1 MRPAAPPQLCMDLVS
16 YAAGPPDSWQPMI
29 DRALALD
36 RAGVD
41 RLLVSDHVAFGE
53 ELDDY
58 GRPELGGVT
67 GGRQPTGPDGHWLEP
82 LTTLAYVAAL
92 TGRIRLCTRVVIAA
106 LRRPI
111 VLAKTAATLD
121 VLSGGRLDLGVGV
134 GWQRAE
140 YDASGLDFSRRG
152 RLLDE
157 SLEVCQLVWRETSAG
172 YHGPGLS
179 FDRIHAM
186 PKPLQRGGV
195 PIWVSGTANPAV
207 ARRVARFGQ
216 RWFPWGPDADDL
228 ASGVRRMREALA
240 SLDVDP
246 SALRVGGALRWRRD
260 TAGNPDIEATMAQVP
275 VLADAGVTDLLL
287 HVRLPERYA
296 EALDMLSPIVSGFRT
311 AAGRAGGP

>member
-1 MRPAAPPQLCMDLVS
+1 VDLVS

-36 RAGVD
+36 HAGVD

-58 GRPELGGVT
+58 ARPELGGVT

-111 VLAKTAATLD
+111 VLAKVAATLD

-140 YDASGLDFSRRG
+140 YDASGLDFTRRG

-186 PKPLQRGGV
+186 PKPRQR
-195 PIWVSGTANPAV
+195 PLAV
-207 ARRVARFGQ
+207 AARHGGKPRCRSHDGAGSRAGRRGRDGPAAAR
-216 RWFPWGPDADDL
+216 PA
-228 ASGVRRMREALA
+228 A
-240 SLDVDP
+240 
-246 SALRVGGALRWRRD
+246 GALRRGAGPARPDSVGVPDRRW
-260 TAGNPDIEATMAQVP
+260 AGGRTVRSGLSGRQ
-275 VLADAGVTDLLL
+275 AGQCTGRVIK
-287 HVRLPERYA
+287 PICWP
-296 EALDMLSPIVSGFRT
+296 LSVRT
-311 AAGRAGGP
+311 APSSTA